1 VIVDTNVLLRAL
13 EGDATA
19 QGRAVRRRIEA
30 ARESSEKLTVLSA
43 TVLEVAYVLESEP
56 AGYGWGR
63 DDVAGAIDAV
73 LDEPAFS
80 VEHDVALRDATALYR
95 SRSIDLHDCMLGAIA
110 GKRRDRVLSFDQDLR
125 KLGNGE
131 RP

>member
-1 VIVDTNVLLRAL
+1 LIVDTNVLLRAL
-13 EGDATA
+13 EGGTTVQA
-19 QGRAVRRRIEA
+19 RAVRRRIET
-30 ARESSEKLTVLSA
+30 ARESGQTMNVLSA

-56 AGYGWGR
+56 AGYGWDR
-63 DDVAGAIDAV
+63 DDVARAIDAV

-80 VEHDVALRDATALYR
+80 VEHEQAMRDAMAIYR
-95 SRSIDLHDCMLGAIA
+95 SRSIDLHDCLLSAIA
-110 GKRRDRVLSFDQDLR
+110 GQRDDRVLSFDADLR